1 MGLKDTAAKNF
12 FGRIDVLASILDYI
26 LFQGRP
32 MVKPEQL
39 CDLCGEHHRVLQ
51 NEDGSFRTDNRYR
64 DKLFEYDTGDE
75 VVTVGFEYQAYDD
88 NKMTVRVMDYDH
100 RRYKDLDKAGRL
112 HRIINVVLSFDKRR
126 RAPPTNLLQMFRRNK
141 CVVDGLFYNYGFVS
155 LNIYDLAAKY
165 DQFSCKELRD
175 VLYLFKCERDE
186 RLFTR
191 ALRNRGLT
199 GKMSRDAA
207 IVCAIFL
214 GLKIGI
220 DDESEEID
228 MCKAVRDYTKRC
240 INKGIDKGL
249 TKGKQIGIEEGK
261 KLGLAEGER
270 LGLEKGERLGLEK
283 GERLGLEKGKKL
295 GMAEGEKLGEQRTVR
310 QLVERLFNMHLNLLD
325 ICHLTGYPE
334 DTVQEITLSLQH

>member
-1 MGLKDTAAKNF
+1 
-12 FGRIDVLASILDYI
+12 
-26 LFQGRP
+26 
-32 MVKPEQL
+32 
-39 CDLCGEHHRVLQ
+39 
-51 NEDGSFRTDNRYR
+51 
-64 DKLFEYDTGDE
+64 
-75 VVTVGFEYQAYDD
+75 
-88 NKMTVRVMDYDH
+88 MTFRVMDYDQ
-100 RRYKDLDKAGRL
+100 RRYRALDKEGRL

-126 RAPPTNLLQMFRRNK
+126 RAPPSNLLQMFRRNK
-141 CVVDGLFYNYGFVS
+141 SVVDGLFYNYGFVS

-207 IVCAIFL
+207 FVCAIFL

-240 INKGIDKGL
+240 INKGVDRGL
-249 TKGKQIGIEEGK
+249 ARGKRLGIEEGK
-261 KLGLAEGER
+261 KLGMVEGER
-270 LGLEKGERLGLEK
+270 LGMEKGERLGM
-283 GERLGLEKGKKL
+283 EKGKKL
-295 GMAEGEKLGEQRTVR
+295 GLAEGEKLGEQRTVR
-310 QLVERLFNMHLNLLD
+310 QLVERLFNMNLSLLD

-334 DTVQEITLSLQH
+334 DTVHEITLSLQP

>member
-12 FGRIDVLASILDYI
+12 FGRTEVLASILDYI
-26 LFQGRP
+26 LYQGRAT
-32 MVKPEQL
+32 VQAGQL

-64 DKLFEYDTGDE
+64 DKLFEYNNGEE

-88 NKMTVRVMDYDH
+88 DQMTFRVMDYDH
-100 RRYKDLDKAGRL
+100 RRYKDLDKEGRL
-112 HRIINVVLSFDKRR
+112 HRIINIVLSFDRR
-126 RAPPTNLLQMFRRNK
+126 HRAPPNNLLQMFSRKNS
-141 CVVDGLFYNYGFVS
+141 VVDGFFYNYGFID
-155 LNIYDLAAKY
+155 LNIYDLAEKY
-165 DQFSCKELRD
+165 DQFSCKELRN
-175 VLYLFKCERDE
+175 VLYLFKCEKDE

-191 ALRNRGLT
+191 VLRNHRLM

-240 INKGIDKGL
+240 INKGVDRGL
-249 TKGKQIGIEEGK
+249 ARGKKLGIEEGK
-261 KLGLAEGER
+261 KLGLEEGKKLGIAEGER

-283 GERLGLEKGKKL
+283 GERLG
-295 GMAEGEKLGEQRTVR
+295 EQRAKR
-310 QLVERLFNMHLNLLD
+310 ELVERLFNMNLSLLE

-334 DTVQEITLSLQH
+334 DTVEEITLSLQPST